1 MKNHAFLPMNP
12 SRVSNGFIQRN
23 PLKTLRVSW
32 VSSDR
37 LKPEK
42 IPLIFQRV
50 SRFQGFTPYG
60 GCAWR
65 DTRAATTQLPWGRP

>member
-1 MKNHAFLPMNP
+1 MKNHAFSPHNP
-12 SRVSNGFIQRN
+12 LRVSNGFLQRN

-32 VSSDR
+32 VSLDP

-42 IPLIFQRV
+42 NPLIFQRV

-65 DTRAATTQLPWGRP
+65 DTRAATTLPWGQP